1 MNIAETE
8 NGATLGISDGAIGEG
23 GTAPAGPRIKV
34 EHLTKRFAQTLAV
47 DDIGFEIRAGSFTAL
62 LGGNGAGKTTTIAML
77 LGLVRPTAGK
87 IEILGH
93 DLATAQA
100 AALAQMNFQS
110 PYVDLPR
117 RLTVRQNL
125 NVYGRLYGVRAL
137 RDRIFELAEALDLS
151 DLLDRPLGELSAG
164 QRTRAGLAKAFINR
178 PKVVLLDEP
187 TASLDPDTAD
197 WVRSYLAQ
205 YAREA
210 DATFLIASHNMP
222 EVERLCDQVLIM
234 RAGCIV
240 DRGAPK
246 ALLSKY
252 GCSTLEEV
260 FLDVARAR
268 AAP

>member
-1 MNIAETE
+1 MNIAEKE
-8 NGATLGISDGAIGEG
+8 NAVALAIHDEAIGEG
-23 GTAPAGPRIKV
+23 SAAPVRPRIKV
-34 EHLTKRFAQTLAV
+34 EHLTKRFAKTLAV
-47 DDIGFEIRAGSFTAL
+47 DNIGFEIQGGSFTAL

-77 LGLVRPTAGK
+77 LGLVRPNAGK

-93 DLATAQA
+93 DHANAPA

-125 NVYGRLYGVRAL
+125 KIYGRLYGVPAL
-137 RDRIFELAEALDLS
+137 KERIFELAEALDLGV
-151 DLLDRPLGELSAG
+151 LLDRPLGELSAG

-234 RAGCIV
+234 RAGRIV

-246 ALLSKY
+246 ALLIKY
-252 GCSTLEEV
+252 GRSTLEEV
-260 FLDVARAR
+260 FLDVARAGR
-268 AAP
+268 AP